1 MGREAARAR
10 VRSDRGAYNECVSAR
25 PALRVFSLL
34 VGCALL
40 LPVPALVADQ
50 VPVRHLQG
58 LLHGFLVLRDLDDKL
73 LASGSWIQ
81 FANGNRVT
89 SELSFHFHDGSV
101 HQETTV
107 FRQRRIFQL
116 LSYHLVQ
123 KGPAFKRAM
132 DMSLNASTGQ
142 VNIKYSDDD
151 GKEKTIAERLKLPV
165 DLANGLVITLLGDI
179 DPKLPKTVVSMLVA
193 TPKPRLVKLELSPLG
208 EDSFWFGG
216 TAAKAMRYAV
226 KVEIGGISGVLAPI
240 LGKQPPDTHVWIV
253 GGKAP
258 GFLKSEGPLFQGGPV
273 WRTELASPVWSK
285 ASSGQQ

>member
-1 MGREAARAR
+1 VN
-10 VRSDRGAYNECVSAR
+10 VRR
-25 PALRVFSLL
+25 SLL

-40 LPVPALVADQ
+40 LAPTLFADQ

-58 LLHGFLVLRDLDDKL
+58 LLHGFVVLRDMDDKL

-81 FANGNRVT
+81 LANGNRVT
-89 SELSFHFHDGSV
+89 SELSFRFHDGSV

-107 FRQRRIFQL
+107 FRQRGTFQL

-142 VNIKYSDDD
+142 VNIQYTDDD
-151 GKEKTIAERLKLPV
+151 GKEKTITDRLKLPV
-165 DLANGLVITLLGDI
+165 DLANGLVPTLLGEI

-208 EDSFWFGG
+208 EDSFSVGG
-216 TAAKAMRYAV
+216 SPEKAIRYAV
-226 KVEIGGISGVLAPI
+226 KVDIGGISGVIAPI
-240 LGKQPPDTHVWIV
+240 LGKQPPDTHVWLV

-258 GFLKSEGPLFQGGPV
+258 GFLKSEGPLCQDGPV
-273 WRTELASPVWSK
+273 WRIEMASPVWPK
-285 ASSGQQ
+285 ASSGQKQ